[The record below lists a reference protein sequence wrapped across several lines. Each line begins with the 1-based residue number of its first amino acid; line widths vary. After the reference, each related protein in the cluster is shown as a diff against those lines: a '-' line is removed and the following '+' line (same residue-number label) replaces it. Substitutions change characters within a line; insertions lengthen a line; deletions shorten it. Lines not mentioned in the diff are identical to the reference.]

1 MNKKNGKNKKTARL
15 ASKAASK
22 SKKAAPRKALKKP
35 TLKTKNALGL
45 DGIEFVEFSTPTPQP
60 MRHLF
65 RDFGFSRT
73 RLHRDRDVELYEQGD
88 IRFLLNADPSTRGA
102 RFAAEHG
109 PSISAM
115 GWRVKNAAKAFK
127 LAVKRGAMPC
137 TKSDYYDSEED
148 PIPAIHG
155 IGGSLIYFIE
165 HYKNPKLYQ
174 DLGFQPHPVPDL
186 VKPKGFL
193 AIDHLTNNVYKGT
206 MQKWADFYKDV
217 FGFTEVRYFDIR
229 GAKTGLTSYA
239 LRSPCGKFCIPINEA
254 DEAKSQINEYLE
266 EYKGPGIQHLAF
278 LTKDILASLDG
289 LQNTSIK
296 TLDIDDD
303 YYDTVFER
311 VPGVTENKAKIRRYK
326 VLVDGDKKGYLL
338 QLFTKNLFGPI
349 FIEIIQ
355 RKNHHSFG
363 EGNFGALFKSIE
375 RDQMKRGVL

>member
-1 MNKKNGKNKKTARL
+1 MKKTKTMKKVKKPSMKPAKNGVLKAVTKKNKNE
-15 ASKAASK
+15 
-22 SKKAAPRKALKKP
+22 
-35 TLKTKNALGL
+35 LGL
-45 DGIEFVEFSTPTPQP
+45 DGIEFVEFSTHAPQP

-73 RLHRDRDVELYEQGD
+73 QLHRDRNVELYEQGD
-88 IRFLLNADPSTRGA
+88 IHFLLNADPSTQGI
-102 RFAAEHG
+102 RFATEHG
-109 PSISAM
+109 PSISSM
-115 GWRVKNAAKAFK
+115 GWRVKNASKAFQ
-127 LAVKRGAMPC
+127 LAVKRGAKPC
-137 TKSDYYDSEED
+137 TRVDYFDAEEN

-165 HYKNPKLYQ
+165 DYKNPDLYAE
-174 DLGFQPHPVPDL
+174 LGFQPHPVSEL

-193 AIDHLTNNVYKGT
+193 SIDHLTNNVYKGT
-206 MQKWADFYKDV
+206 MQTWADFYKNV

-266 EYKGPGIQHLAF
+266 EYRGPGIQHLAF
-278 LTKDILASLDG
+278 LTNDILASLDG
-289 LQNTSIK
+289 LQNTKIQ
-296 TLDIDDD
+296 TLDIDND
-303 YYDTVFER
+303 YYDTVFDR
-311 VPGVTENKAKIRRYK
+311 VPGVTEDREKIRRYN
-326 VLVDGDKKGYLL
+326 VLVDGDKNGYLL

-355 RKNHHSFG
+355 RKNHQSFG